1 MRDQRKRHL
10 FRDRHSLQL
19 SIQEHVHGSES
30 ERNQCGLKCF
40 REKLKKVN
48 ILKFVGYFPV
58 QLSFILKTKEN
69 LFVQLNMLFPTELH
83 GESFERKLKPER

>member
-1 MRDQRKRHL
+1 MTIKMLSRKT
-10 FRDRHSLQL
+10 
-19 SIQEHVHGSES
+19 E
-30 ERNQCGLKCF
+30 
-40 REKLKKVN
+40 KVN
-48 ILKFVGYFPV
+48 ILKFVGHFPV